1 MARKRIGTFLSGGV
15 LILCVVLLFTPQIN
29 AQITGSYITFTIS
42 GNVGVS
48 GVTMNGLPGGT
59 VMTDNNGFYTATVN
73 YGWSGT
79 VTPQRRGYNFDPPNK
94 TYPKVTS
101 DLTNED
107 YTGTLVTFTI
117 SGSAGMEGVEMNGLP
132 GNPVTG
138 EGGLYSVNVDYGWSG
153 TVNPTK
159 EGYKFDPPSKTYGSV
174 VSNELNQNYTPT
186 QITFPISGTTKV
198 PGVVMKGLP
207 GDPTTGRDGNY
218 SVTVKY
224 GFTGVVTPQK
234 EGYEFSP
241 PSMQYNDLI
250 SEQTNQDYVAT
261 QLTYIIS
268 GSAGLQGV
276 ELTSSS
282 LQTKPVTD
290 GTGFYSIV
298 VPHGWS
304 GTITPVRDGYTFTP
318 GSITYVKVT
327 SDRDNQ
333 SFEPTIIQLTIS
345 GSAGLDGVEMSG
357 LPGSPVTTSGGL
369 YSATVDY
376 GWTGTVM
383 PIKEGYDF
391 NPPNKT
397 YSLINRDQL
406 NQSYTP
412 SKRKFEISGSLNP
425 PVDGVLLRGLPGNPT
440 TGKDGAYT
448 SMVEYGFT
456 GSATPYKDG
465 YEFDPP
471 SRPYTELIGPEY
483 NQNYTA
489 TLLKRTLSG
498 VIMSDKQQPVEG
510 VTVSASGEGGTCVTN
525 DRGEYQLEVDHG
537 WRGTVIPDKE
547 GYTFK
552 PPNKPYGA
560 VTRDQPNQG
569 YTAIMK
575 TFTIKGTIA
584 VGGTPVDNVKVT
596 ATNGGGSDTTN
607 SKGEFTVTVPYNWT
621 GEIVPTKEGLNFN
634 PPSTLY
640 ASVTQNYVDGKPVEE
655 TRSLPAPQPQQ
666 PSPRTTDR
674 TSTTSSIAQQPT
686 TDTTTGLPRPT
697 DTTAGLPRPGAGQ
710 PVTDDATGLPLPT
723 TQLPDTTITE
733 PAPTGTTQTQD
744 MTVLKQELWEML
756 QKQGLV
762 TGGTKSTYSQTEAAG
777 NMLISNNFNNDTLL
791 DVLQILATTAKVPI
805 IPDETVDGLV
815 TCDLKDVTLDQALE
829 IVLAGTP
836 YVVKKTPYYYLVCS
850 GDVKS
855 LMFPSVS
862 ETRRVKLNYV
872 KADMA
877 MSLLSTAFLDYV
889 KAEPAGNTLVI
900 TAPPV
905 IIERIMSD
913 LKEID
918 QTPVQILLD
927 ARIVVIER
935 GDLLNL
941 GVEWGWPTIQA
952 GVFSNNLKGGSG
964 DVADFGGKMPWG
976 VQIGYAPDGTFTN
989 SLELALNLLAQNK
1002 EARILTKPQV
1012 FAQDGKKA
1020 QIKVA
1025 TEEYYVLTSPQVTSV
1040 YAYSEMEKIESGTTL
1055 TITPHIGDNN
1065 DITLEMSVEVSD
1077 SVARGSETD
1086 LPVVTRRTAENTVR
1100 IKDGGTVAVA
1110 GLTENKSRLTDQR
1123 VPGLSKLP
1131 LIGKLFENTD
1141 RQNSTREIAV
1151 FVTAHIVP
1159 ESYGQSQ
1166 AFGFT
1171 DDSGL
1176 GQQEQ
1181 QPRFNAPR
1189 MRGSTMAPALPSEP
1203 VERSSS
1209 SDKQGFREDLRD
1221 SLMRSSS
1228 Y

>member
-15 LILCVVLLFTPQIN
+15 LILCIVLLYASQVN
-29 AQITGSYITFTIS
+29 AKIVGSYITFTIS

-48 GVTMNGLPGGT
+48 GVTMNGLPGGPI
-59 VMTDNNGFYTATVN
+59 MTDNNGFYTATVN

-79 VTPQRRGYNFDPPNK
+79 VTPQRRGYDFDPPNK
-94 TYPKVTS
+94 TYSKVTS

-132 GNPVTG
+132 GNPVTV
-138 EGGLYSVNVDYGWSG
+138 EGGVYSVNVDYGWSG

-186 QITFPISGTTKV
+186 QITFPISGTTRV

-207 GDPTTGRDGNY
+207 GDPTTGKDGNY

-241 PSMQYNDLI
+241 PGMQYNDLI

-261 QLTYIIS
+261 QLTYVIS

-276 ELTSSS
+276 ELTSSN
-282 LQTKPVTD
+282 LQTKPATD
-290 GTGFYSIV
+290 GTGFYSII

-304 GTITPVRDGYTFTP
+304 GTITPVRSGYTFTP

-333 SFEPTIIQLTIS
+333 SFEPTVIQLTIS
-345 GSAGLDGVEMSG
+345 GNAGQDGVEMSG

-376 GWTGTVM
+376 GWTGTVT
-383 PIKEGYDF
+383 PQKEGYDF
-391 NPPNKT
+391 NPPSKT

-406 NQSYTP
+406 NQSFTP

-440 TGKDGAYT
+440 TGKDGSYT

-471 SRPYTELIGPEY
+471 SRPYTELIGAEY

-510 VTVSASGEGGTCVTN
+510 ITVSASGDGGTCVTN
-525 DRGEYQLEVDHG
+525 EKGEYRLEVDHG
-537 WRGTVIPDKE
+537 WRGTVLPDKE
-547 GYTFK
+547 GYTFN
-552 PPNKPYGA
+552 PPNKLYGA

-575 TFTIKGTIA
+575 TFTIKGTIEVA
-584 VGGTPVDNVKVT
+584 GTPVDGVKVT
-596 ATNGGGSDTTN
+596 ATNEGGSDTTN
-607 SKGEFTVTVPYNWT
+607 SKGEFSVTVPYGWT

-634 PPSTLY
+634 PPSTMY
-640 ASVTQNYVDGKPVEE
+640 ASVTQNHVDGKAVEE
-655 TRSLPAPQPQQ
+655 TRSLPAPQQ
-666 PSPRTTDR
+666 PSMRTP
-674 TSTTSSIAQQPT
+674 TTPPVQQPT

-697 DTTAGLPRPGAGQ
+697 DTTAGLPRPE
-710 PVTDDATGLPLPT
+710 PTTDTDTGLPLPK
-723 TQLPDTTITE
+723 TQEPTSIATE
-733 PAPTGTTQTQD
+733 PTPAETTPD
-744 MTVLKQELWEML
+744 MTGFKQEILDML
-756 QKQGLV
+756 RKQGM
-762 TGGTKSTYSQTEAAG
+762 TTDGIKPTYSQTEAAG
-777 NMLISNNFNNDTLL
+777 NMLISNNFSGDLLL
-791 DVLQILATTAKVPI
+791 DVLQILANTAKVPI
-805 IPDETVDGLV
+805 IPDDTVDGIV
-815 TCDLKDVTLDQALE
+815 TCELKDVTLDKALE

-850 GDVKS
+850 GDIKS

-877 MSLLSTAFLDYV
+877 MGLLSTAFLDYV

-905 IIERIMSD
+905 IIERIATD

-964 DVADFGGKMPWG
+964 SVADFGGKMPWG

-989 SLELALNLLAQNK
+989 SLELALNLLAQNN

-1040 YAYSEMEKIESGTTL
+1040 YAYSEMETITSGTIL
-1055 TITPHIGDNN
+1055 TITPYIGDNN

-1077 SVARGSETD
+1077 SVARGAETD

-1110 GLTENKSRLTDQR
+1110 GLTENKSRVADQR

-1131 LIGKLFENTD
+1131 LIGGLFENNN

-1159 ESYGQSQ
+1159 ESYSQSQ
-1166 AFGFT
+1166 AYGFT
-1171 DDSGL
+1171 DDTGL

-1189 MRGSTMAPALPSEP
+1189 MSGSPRPLGPSEP
-1203 VERSSS
+1203 AERSSS
-1209 SDKQGFREDLRD
+1209 GQGFREDLRD
-1221 SLMRSSS
+1221 SLMRSRS